1 MMAFKL
7 SISNWT
13 KYLKKAAILAFMG
26 MVAIFGYIFY
36 LAQDLPSLD
45 QLENYD
51 PDLVTRIYSADGKI
65 LDELYLEK
73 RIFISIDEIPNNM
86 KNALIASED
95 RRFYDHWGISM
106 RDLFR
111 AVVINII
118 SLSYEQGFSSLTQ
131 QVARTL
137 YDSIG
142 FKKTIVRKIK
152 EIITAIQI
160 ERTYTKSEILE
171 MYLNN
176 VHFGHGTYGVQAAA
190 KRYFGKSASALTL
203 GESAMIVGI
212 LPAPAR
218 YSPVRHPERA
228 HYKRNVVLRVMRDQ
242 RYITNDIYSE
252 ARVIESEN
260 VIEFQ
265 AKGTAP
271 YFTEYVRRVMEKEDD
286 HLGVN
291 IYRDGLKIYTTL
303 DTRLQDIAEKSL
315 MKSIKRNQDKLN
327 ERLFNDEEEFSQ
339 LAYHSIYPIDTVKM
353 MMEGDSILYEDLRNK
368 LLVQGAF
375 IALDPTT
382 GAILAMIGGRP
393 DYHDQYNRAVQ
404 AKRQPGSVFKPF
416 VYTTAIDNG
425 YPVTKQLLNQPLV
438 LRVLNAEG
446 EWEKWMPRNYD
457 GTTSGLTTL
466 REGIRKSV
474 NLIAVRVVK
483 ELVPAREVKAMAE
496 RMGLTTNIRAV
507 DAIALGTSEVYLL
520 DVVNA
525 YSAFANKGVLNQPF
539 GISKVEDRYGNTI
552 KEYYPIR
559 EEVLREESAYVMTTM
574 LQTVMDAGTGGSA
587 RWRHN
592 FYHPAGGK
600 TGTTQNWTDAW
611 FVGFSKQLAAGV
623 WVGVDDPQVSLGE
636 SQDGSRAALPAW
648 ARFMTA
654 AHDTLGLT
662 QKKFERPDGVIN
674 VEICSL
680 TKDKPTNL
688 CPLETE
694 IFIKGTEPSQLCKV
708 HRRN

>member
-1 MMAFKL
+1 MMAVNL
-7 SISNWT
+7 SIPTLT
-13 KYLKKAAILAFMG
+13 KYLKSALITVLIG
-26 MVAIFGYIFY
+26 LGIIIGYIIY

-51 PDLVTRIYSADGKI
+51 PDLVTRIYSADGEI
-65 LDELYLEK
+65 LDELFLEK
-73 RIFISIDEIPNNM
+73 RIFVSLDQIPNNM
-86 KNALIASED
+86 KNAVISSED
-95 RRFYDHWGISM
+95 RRFYNHWGIDS
-106 RDLFR
+106 RSIIR
-111 AVVINII
+111 AIVVNII
-118 SLSYEQGFSSLTQ
+118 NLGYEQGFSSLTQ

-137 YDSIG
+137 YDTIG
-142 FKKTIVRKIK
+142 FRKTIIRKIK

-160 ERTYTKSEILE
+160 ERTYTKNEILE

-190 KRYFGKSASALTL
+190 KRYFGKDAVLLTL
-203 GESAMIVGI
+203 GESAMLVGI
-212 LPAPAR
+212 LPAPAT
-218 YSPVRHPERA
+218 YSPINHSERA
-228 HYKRNVVLRVMRDQ
+228 HFKRNVVLRVMRDEKF
-242 RYITNDIYSE
+242 ITKDMYSE

-260 VIEFQ
+260 ISESI
-265 AKGTAP
+265 AKGRAP
-271 YFTEYVRRVMEKEDD
+271 YFTEYIRRTMEKEDD
-286 HLGVN
+286 RLGVN

-303 DTRLQDIAEKSL
+303 DTRVQSVAEEAL
-315 MKSIKRNQDKLN
+315 MNAIKTNQEKLN
-327 ERLFNDEEEFSQ
+327 QRIFNDPEEFSR
-339 LAYHSIYPIDTVKM
+339 LAYLNIFPEDSVRM
-353 MMEGDSILYEDLRNK
+353 MMEGDTLLYEDLRNK

-375 IALDPTT
+375 VALDPSS
-382 GAILAMIGGRP
+382 GSILAMVGGRP

-425 YPVTKQLLNQPLV
+425 YSVTKQLLNQPLV
-438 LRVLNAEG
+438 LRVLNANG

-466 REGIRKSV
+466 REGIRKSI
-474 NLIAVRVVK
+474 NLVAVRVVK
-483 ELVPAREVKAMAE
+483 ELVPASEVKSMAK
-496 RMGLTTNIRAV
+496 RMGITTDIRAV

-520 DVVNA
+520 DIVNA
-525 YSAFANKGVLNQPF
+525 YSAFANKGVLNKAF
-539 GISKVEDRYGNTI
+539 GITKVEDRYGNII
-552 KEYYPIR
+552 KEYEPIR
-559 EEVLREESAYVMTTM
+559 EEVLREESAYVMTSM

-623 WVGVDDPQVSLGE
+623 WIGVDDPIVSLGT

-648 ARFMTA
+648 ANFMA
-654 AHDTLGLT
+654 VAHDTLRL
-662 QKKFERPDGVIN
+662 KRMNFVRPSGVIN
-674 VEICSL
+674 FEICSI
-680 TKDKPTNL
+680 TKDMPTNL
-688 CPLETE
+688 CTVESE
-694 IFIKGTEPSQLCKV
+694 IFIQGTEPSQVCKV

>member
-26 MVAIFGYIFY
+26 MVVIFAYIFY

-51 PDLVTRIYSADGKI
+51 PDLVTSIYSADGEI

-73 RIFISIDEIPNNM
+73 RIFISIDHIPNNM

-95 RRFYDHWGISM
+95 RRFYNHWGISM
-106 RDLFR
+106 RDVFR
-111 AVVINII
+111 AVVINLI
-118 SLSYEQGFSSLTQ
+118 SLSYKQGFSSLTQ

-137 YDSIG
+137 YDTIG

-152 EIITAIQI
+152 EMITAIQI

-203 GESAMIVGI
+203 GESAMIIGI

-218 YSPVRHPERA
+218 YSPVRHSERA

-242 RYITNDIYSE
+242 RYITSDIYSE
-252 ARVIESEN
+252 ARAIESEN

-271 YFTEYVRRVMEKEDD
+271 YFTEYVRRFMEKEDD

-315 MKSIKRNQDKLN
+315 MESIRSNQDKLN
-327 ERLFNDEEEFSQ
+327 KRLFNDEEEFSQ

-382 GAILAMIGGRP
+382 GAILAMVGGRP

-416 VYTTAIDNG
+416 VYAAAIDNG
-425 YPVTKQLLNQPLV
+425 YAVTKQLLNQPLV
-438 LRVLNAEG
+438 LRILNAEG

-466 REGIRKSV
+466 RDGIKKSV
-474 NLIAVRVVK
+474 NLIAIRVVK
-483 ELVPAREVKAMAE
+483 ELVPATEVKAMAE
-496 RMGLTTNIRAV
+496 RMGLTTNIRPV

-520 DVVNA
+520 DMVNA

-552 KEYYPIR
+552 KEYHPIR

-592 FYHPAGGK
+592 FYHPAGGN

-636 SQDGSRAALPAW
+636 RQDGSRVALPAW

-654 AHDTLGLT
+654 AHDTLGL
-662 QKKFERPDGVIN
+662 KREKFERPDGVIN

-680 TKDKPTNL
+680 TKNKPTNL

-694 IFIKGTEPSQLCKV
+694 IFIKGTEPSQLCKI

>member
-1 MMAFKL
+1 
-7 SISNWT
+7 
-13 KYLKKAAILAFMG
+13 MG
-26 MVAIFGYIFY
+26 MVVIFVYIFY

-73 RIFISIDEIPNNM
+73 RIFISIDQIPNNM

-137 YDSIG
+137 YDTIG

-242 RYITNDIYSE
+242 RYITSDIYSE

-271 YFTEYVRRVMEKEDD
+271 YFTEYVRRIMEKEDD

-315 MKSIKRNQDKLN
+315 MKSIKTNQDKLN
-327 ERLFNDEEEFSQ
+327 KRLFNDEEEFSQ

-353 MMEGDSILYEDLRNK
+353 MMEGDSILYEELRNK

-457 GTTSGLTTL
+457 GSTSGLTTL

-483 ELVPAREVKAMAE
+483 ELVPATEVKAMAE

-559 EEVLREESAYVMTTM
+559 EEVLREESAYVMTSM

-636 SQDGSRAALPAW
+636 SQDGSRVALPAW
-648 ARFMTA
+648 AQFMTA

-688 CPLETE
+688 CSLETE

>member
-1 MMAFKL
+1 
-7 SISNWT
+7 
-13 KYLKKAAILAFMG
+13 MG
-26 MVAIFGYIFY
+26 MVVIFGYIFY

-73 RIFISIDEIPNNM
+73 RIFISIDQIPNNM

-106 RDLFR
+106 RDVFR

-137 YDSIG
+137 YDTIG

-242 RYITNDIYSE
+242 RYITSDIYSE

-303 DTRLQDIAEKSL
+303 DSRLQDIAEKSL
-315 MKSIKRNQDKLN
+315 MKSIKSNQDKLN
-327 ERLFNDEEEFSQ
+327 KRLFNNEEEFSQ

-353 MMEGDSILYEDLRNK
+353 MMEGDSILYEELRNK

-438 LRVLNAEG
+438 LRVMNAEG

-474 NLIAVRVVK
+474 NLVAVRVVK
-483 ELVPAREVKAMAE
+483 ELVPATEVKAMAE

-600 TGTTQNWTDAW
+600 TGTTQNWTDGW

-623 WVGVDDPQVSLGE
+623 WVGVDDPRVSLGDG
-636 SQDGSRAALPAW
+636 QDGSRVALPAW

-680 TKDKPTNL
+680 TKNKPTNL

>member
-1 MMAFKL
+1 MMAVNL
-7 SISNWT
+7 SIPTLT
-13 KYLKKAAILAFMG
+13 KYLKSALIIVLIG
-26 MVAIFGYIFY
+26 LGIIIGYIIY

-51 PDLVTRIYSADGKI
+51 PDLVTRIYSADGEI
-65 LDELYLEK
+65 LDELFLEK
-73 RIFISIDEIPNNM
+73 RIFVSLDQIPNNM
-86 KNALIASED
+86 KNAVISSED
-95 RRFYDHWGISM
+95 RRFYNHWGIDS
-106 RDLFR
+106 RSIIR
-111 AVVINII
+111 AIVVNII
-118 SLSYEQGFSSLTQ
+118 NLDYKQGFSSLTQ

-137 YDSIG
+137 YDTIG
-142 FKKTIVRKIK
+142 FRKTIIRKIK

-160 ERTYTKSEILE
+160 ERTYTKDEILE

-190 KRYFGKSASALTL
+190 KRYFGKDAVLLTL
-203 GESAMIVGI
+203 GESAMLVGI
-212 LPAPAR
+212 LPAPAT
-218 YSPVRHPERA
+218 YSPINHSERA
-228 HYKRNVVLRVMRDQ
+228 HYKRNVVLRVMRDEKF
-242 RYITNDIYSE
+242 ITKDMYSE

-260 VIEFQ
+260 ISESI
-265 AKGTAP
+265 AKGRAP
-271 YFTEYVRRVMEKEDD
+271 YFTEYIRRTMEKEDER
-286 HLGVN
+286 LGVN

-303 DTRLQDIAEKSL
+303 DTRVQSVAEEAL
-315 MKSIKRNQDKLN
+315 MNAIKANQEKLN
-327 ERLFNDEEEFSQ
+327 QRIFNDPEEFSR
-339 LAYHSIYPIDTVKM
+339 LAYLNIFPEDSVRM
-353 MMEGDSILYEDLRNK
+353 MMEGDTLLYEDLRNK

-375 IALDPTT
+375 IALDPST
-382 GAILAMIGGRP
+382 GSILAMVGGRP

-425 YPVTKQLLNQPLV
+425 YSVTKQLLNQPLV
-438 LRVLNAEG
+438 LRVLNANG

-466 REGIRKSV
+466 REGIRKSI
-474 NLIAVRVVK
+474 NLVAVRVVK
-483 ELVPAREVKAMAE
+483 ELVPASEVKSMAK
-496 RMGLTTNIRAV
+496 RMGITTDIRAV

-520 DVVNA
+520 DIVNA
-525 YSAFANKGVLNQPF
+525 YSAFANKGVLNKAI
-539 GISKVEDRYGNTI
+539 GITKVEDRYGNII
-552 KEYYPIR
+552 KEYEPIR
-559 EEVLREESAYVMTTM
+559 EEVLREESAYVMTSM

-623 WVGVDDPQVSLGE
+623 WIGVDDPVVSLGI

-648 ARFMTA
+648 ANFMA
-654 AHDTLGLT
+654 VAHDTLRL
-662 QKKFERPDGVIN
+662 KRMNFDRPSGVIN
-674 VEICSL
+674 FEICSI
-680 TKDKPTNL
+680 TKDIPTNL
-688 CPLETE
+688 CTVESE
-694 IFIKGTEPSQLCKV
+694 IFIQGTEPSQVCKV

>member
-26 MVAIFGYIFY
+26 MVVIFIYIFY

-73 RIFISIDEIPNNM
+73 RIFISIDQIPNNM

-137 YDSIG
+137 YDTIG

-242 RYITNDIYSE
+242 RYITSDIYSE

-265 AKGTAP
+265 AEGTAP
-271 YFTEYVRRVMEKEDD
+271 YFTEYVRRIMEKEDD

-327 ERLFNDEEEFSQ
+327 KRLFNDEEEFSQ

-353 MMEGDSILYEDLRNK
+353 MMEGDSILYEELRNK

-457 GTTSGLTTL
+457 GSTSGLTTL

-483 ELVPAREVKAMAE
+483 ELVPATEVKAMAE

-559 EEVLREESAYVMTTM
+559 EEVLREESAYVMTSM

-636 SQDGSRAALPAW
+636 SQDGSRVALPAW
-648 ARFMTA
+648 AQFMTA

-688 CPLETE
+688 CSLETE

>member
-1 MMAFKL
+1 
-7 SISNWT
+7 
-13 KYLKKAAILAFMG
+13 MG

-525 YSAFANKGVLNQPF
+525 YSAFANKGILNQPF

-636 SQDGSRAALPAW
+636 SQDGSRVALPAW

>member
-1 MMAFKL
+1 
-7 SISNWT
+7 
-13 KYLKKAAILAFMG
+13 MG
-26 MVAIFGYIFY
+26 MVVIFIYIFY

-73 RIFISIDEIPNNM
+73 RIFISIDQIPNNM

-137 YDSIG
+137 YDTIG

-242 RYITNDIYSE
+242 RYITSDIYSE

-265 AKGTAP
+265 AEGTAP
-271 YFTEYVRRVMEKEDD
+271 YFTEYVRRIMEKEDD

-315 MKSIKRNQDKLN
+315 MESIRRNQDKLN
-327 ERLFNDEEEFSQ
+327 KRLFNDDEEFSQ

-353 MMEGDSILYEDLRNK
+353 MMEGDSILYEELRNK

-457 GTTSGLTTL
+457 GSTSGLTTL

-483 ELVPAREVKAMAE
+483 ELVPATEVKAMAE

-559 EEVLREESAYVMTTM
+559 EEVLREESAYVMTSM

-636 SQDGSRAALPAW
+636 SQDGSRVALPAW
-648 ARFMTA
+648 GRFMTG

>member
-1 MMAFKL
+1 MAFKL
-7 SISNWT
+7 SISNWM
-13 KYLKKAAILAFMG
+13 KYIKNATILAVTG
-26 MVAIFGYIFY
+26 MLVIFVYIFY

-51 PDLVTRIYSADGKI
+51 PDLVTRIYSADGEI

-73 RIFISIDEIPNNM
+73 RIFISIDKIPNNM

-106 RDLFR
+106 RDVFR
-111 AVVINII
+111 AVVINLI
-118 SLSYEQGFSSLTQ
+118 SFSYEQGFSSLTQ

-137 YDSIG
+137 YDTIG

-160 ERTYTKSEILE
+160 ERTYTKNEIME

-203 GESAMIVGI
+203 GESAMLVGI

-218 YSPVRHPERA
+218 YSPVRHTERA

-242 RYITNDIYSE
+242 RFITKDIYSE
-252 ARVIESEN
+252 ARAIEVEK

-271 YFTEYVRRVMEKEDD
+271 YFTEYIRRLMEKEDD

-303 DTRLQDIAEKSL
+303 DKRLQDIAEASL
-315 MKSIKRNQDKLN
+315 MKSIKSNQDKLN
-327 ERLFNDEEEFSQ
+327 KRLFNDDEEFSQ
-339 LAYHSIYPIDTVKM
+339 LAYLGIYPEDTVKM
-353 MMEGDSILYEDLRNK
+353 MMRGDSILYEDLRNK

-375 IALDPTT
+375 VVLDPTT
-382 GAILAMIGGRP
+382 GAILAMVGGRP

-438 LRVLNAEG
+438 LRVLSSEG

-474 NLIAVRVVK
+474 NLVAVRVVK
-483 ELVPAREVKAMAE
+483 ELVPATEVKATAE
-496 RMGLTTNIRAV
+496 RMGLRTNIRAV

-539 GISKVEDRYGNTI
+539 GISKIEDRYGNLI
-552 KEYYPIR
+552 KEYFPIR
-559 EEVLREESAYVMTTM
+559 EEVLREESAYLMTSL

-623 WVGVDDPQVSLGE
+623 WVGVDDPRVSLGE
-636 SQDGSRAALPAW
+636 GQDGSRAALPAW

-654 AHDTLGLT
+654 AHDTLGL
-662 QKKFERPDGVIN
+662 KREKFERPDGVIH

-688 CPLETE
+688 CPLESE

>member
-1 MMAFKL
+1 
-7 SISNWT
+7 
-13 KYLKKAAILAFMG
+13 MG
-26 MVAIFGYIFY
+26 MVVIFIYIFY

-73 RIFISIDEIPNNM
+73 RIFISIDQIPNNM

-111 AVVINII
+111 AVVINTI

-137 YDSIG
+137 YDTIG

-242 RYITNDIYSE
+242 RYITSDIYSE

-265 AKGTAP
+265 AEGTAP
-271 YFTEYVRRVMEKEDD
+271 YFTEYVRRIMEKEDD

-315 MKSIKRNQDKLN
+315 MKSIKTNQDKLN
-327 ERLFNDEEEFSQ
+327 KRLFNDEEEFSQ

-353 MMEGDSILYEDLRNK
+353 MMEGDSILYEELRNK

-457 GTTSGLTTL
+457 GSTSGLTTL

-483 ELVPAREVKAMAE
+483 ELVPATEVKAMAE

-559 EEVLREESAYVMTTM
+559 EEVLREESAYVMTSM

-636 SQDGSRAALPAW
+636 SQDGSRVALPAW
-648 ARFMTA
+648 GRFMTG

>member
-1 MMAFKL
+1 MMAVNL
-7 SISNWT
+7 SIPTLT
-13 KYLKKAAILAFMG
+13 KYLKSALITVLIG
-26 MVAIFGYIFY
+26 LGIIICYIIY

-51 PDLVTRIYSADGKI
+51 PDLVTRIYSADGEI
-65 LDELYLEK
+65 LDELFLEK
-73 RIFISIDEIPNNM
+73 RIFVSLDQIPNNM
-86 KNALIASED
+86 KNAVISSED
-95 RRFYDHWGISM
+95 RRFYNHWGIDS
-106 RDLFR
+106 RSIIR
-111 AVVINII
+111 AIVVNII
-118 SLSYEQGFSSLTQ
+118 SLGYEQGFSSLTQ

-137 YDSIG
+137 YDTIG
-142 FKKTIVRKIK
+142 FRKTIIRKIK

-160 ERTYTKSEILE
+160 ERTYTKDEILE

-190 KRYFGKSASALTL
+190 KRYFGKDAVLLTL
-203 GESAMIVGI
+203 GESAMLVGI
-212 LPAPAR
+212 LPAPAT
-218 YSPVRHPERA
+218 YSPINHSERA
-228 HYKRNVVLRVMRDQ
+228 HFKRNVVLRVMRDEKF
-242 RYITNDIYSE
+242 ITKDMYSE

-260 VIEFQ
+260 ISESI
-265 AKGTAP
+265 AKGRAP
-271 YFTEYVRRVMEKEDD
+271 YFTEYIRRTMEKEDD
-286 HLGVN
+286 RLGVN

-303 DTRLQDIAEKSL
+303 DTRVQSVAEEAL
-315 MKSIKRNQDKLN
+315 MNAIKTNQEKLN
-327 ERLFNDEEEFSQ
+327 QRIFNDPEEFSR
-339 LAYHSIYPIDTVKM
+339 LAYLNIFPEDSVRM
-353 MMEGDSILYEDLRNK
+353 MMEGDTLLYEDLRNK

-375 IALDPTT
+375 VALDPSS
-382 GAILAMIGGRP
+382 GSILAMVGGRP

-425 YPVTKQLLNQPLV
+425 YSVTKQLLNQPLV
-438 LRVLNAEG
+438 LRVLNANG

-466 REGIRKSV
+466 REGIRKSI
-474 NLIAVRVVK
+474 NLVAVRVVK
-483 ELVPAREVKAMAE
+483 ELVPASEVKSMAK
-496 RMGLTTNIRAV
+496 RMGITTDIRAV

-520 DVVNA
+520 DIVNA
-525 YSAFANKGVLNQPF
+525 YSAFANKGVLNKAF
-539 GISKVEDRYGNTI
+539 GITKVEDRYGNII
-552 KEYYPIR
+552 KEYDPIR
-559 EEVLREESAYVMTTM
+559 EEVLREESAYVMTSM

-623 WVGVDDPQVSLGE
+623 WIGVDDPIVSLGI

-648 ARFMTA
+648 ANFMA
-654 AHDTLGLT
+654 VAHDTLRL
-662 QKKFERPDGVIN
+662 KRMNFVRPSGVIN
-674 VEICSL
+674 FEICSI
-680 TKDKPTNL
+680 TKDMPTNL
-688 CPLETE
+688 CTVESE
-694 IFIKGTEPSQLCKV
+694 IFIQGTEPSQVCKV

>member
-1 MMAFKL
+1 
-7 SISNWT
+7 
-13 KYLKKAAILAFMG
+13 MG
-26 MVAIFGYIFY
+26 MVVIFGYIFY

-73 RIFISIDEIPNNM
+73 RIFISIDQIPNNM

-106 RDLFR
+106 RDVFR

-137 YDSIG
+137 YDTIG

-242 RYITNDIYSE
+242 RYITSDIYSE

-315 MKSIKRNQDKLN
+315 MKSIKSNQDKLN
-327 ERLFNDEEEFSQ
+327 KRLFNNEEEFSQ

-353 MMEGDSILYEDLRNK
+353 MMEGDSILYEELRNK

-438 LRVLNAEG
+438 LRVMNAEG

-474 NLIAVRVVK
+474 NLVAVRVVK
-483 ELVPAREVKAMAE
+483 ELVPATEVKAMAE

-600 TGTTQNWTDAW
+600 TGTTQNWTDGW

-623 WVGVDDPQVSLGE
+623 WVGVDDPRVSLGDG
-636 SQDGSRAALPAW
+636 QDGSRVALPAW

-680 TKDKPTNL
+680 TKNKPTNL

>member
-26 MVAIFGYIFY
+26 MVVIFGYIFY

-73 RIFISIDEIPNNM
+73 RIFISIDQIPNNM

-265 AKGTAP
+265 AEGTAP

-327 ERLFNDEEEFSQ
+327 ERLFNDKEEFSQ

-636 SQDGSRAALPAW
+636 SQDGSRVALPAW

>member
-26 MVAIFGYIFY
+26 MVVIFIYIFY

-73 RIFISIDEIPNNM
+73 RIFISIDQIPNNM

-137 YDSIG
+137 YDTIG

-242 RYITNDIYSE
+242 RYITSDIYSE

-265 AKGTAP
+265 AEGTAP
-271 YFTEYVRRVMEKEDD
+271 YFTEYVRRIMEKEDD

-327 ERLFNDEEEFSQ
+327 KRLFNDEEEFSQ

-353 MMEGDSILYEDLRNK
+353 MMEGDSILYEELRNK

-457 GTTSGLTTL
+457 GSTSGLTTL

-483 ELVPAREVKAMAE
+483 ELVPATEVKAMAE

-559 EEVLREESAYVMTTM
+559 EEVLREESAYVMTSM

-636 SQDGSRAALPAW
+636 SQDGSRVALPAW
-648 ARFMTA
+648 GRFMTG

-674 VEICSL
+674 VEMCSL

-688 CPLETE
+688 CSLETE